1 MKPITKAEQKRIENE
16 IKTFVIQTA
25 IDRLQKMK
33 KSKYWPE
40 GGFRQGYGFSHK
52 IYGYQDIVAV
62 SARFFDEKNMQ
73 EGRIMVNTSQQ
84 DETLVDKQFSR
95 VIKLLDGHE
104 AEGVSYKFEHV
115 AAAGSSFWFKFTIQ

>member
-16 IKTFVIQTA
+16 VKTFVIQTA
-25 IDRLQKMK
+25 IERLQKMK

-62 SARFFDEKNMQ
+62 NARFFEESNKINRSLYNLIDEDIK
-73 EGRIMVNTSQQ
+73 
-84 DETLVDKQFSR
+84 SR
-95 VIKLLDGHE
+95 TINKL
-104 AEGVSYKFEHV
+104 
-115 AAAGSSFWFKFTIQ
+115 